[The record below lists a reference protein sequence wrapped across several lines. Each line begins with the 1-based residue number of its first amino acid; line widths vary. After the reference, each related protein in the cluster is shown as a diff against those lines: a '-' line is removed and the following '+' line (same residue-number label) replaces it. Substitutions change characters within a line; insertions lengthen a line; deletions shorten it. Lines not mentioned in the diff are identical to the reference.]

1 MDIIIDGSVDPWKL
15 PPDSIG
21 RALGPFTDSHYYGL
35 FAKTIQPE
43 WTPAMTVWKYM
54 EYILDDAGQ
63 LETVE
68 AALGRFENNFIIM
81 KNLSFDPN
89 SVFGVNDDLKGNNLL
104 GQFLMFHR
112 DAYVTEPM
120 TVLPSGDIVY
130 GYYST
135 VTGKPVKVGRPP
147 RRPVFRP
154 RTMVDWSPGLLS
166 SYTQYQDAYEA
177 VQEFLHERFLY

>member
-1 MDIIIDGSVDPWKL
+1 MDIIIDGNVDPWKL

-21 RALGPFTDSHYYGL
+21 RALGPFTDSYYYGL

-68 AALGRFENNFIIM
+68 AALGRFETNFIIM

-89 SVFGVNDDLKGNNLL
+89 SVFGVNDDLEGNNLL
-104 GQFLMFHR
+104 GQFLMF
-112 DAYVTEPM
+112 
-120 TVLPSGDIVY
+120 PSHDRGV
-130 GYYST
+130 
-135 VTGKPVKVGRPP
+135 P
-147 RRPVFRP
+147 
-154 RTMVDWSPGLLS
+154 
-166 SYTQYQDAYEA
+166 
-177 VQEFLHERFLY
+177 